1 MDLHQSGECVLL
13 DGRGESERTR
23 GMAEGALGIH
33 GGNRSPIAVSA
44 LRRIG
49 FQAAN
54 IPAGFAGH
62 PSAVSAG

>member
-1 MDLHQSGECVLL
+1 
-13 DGRGESERTR
+13 
-23 GMAEGALGIH
+23 MAEGALGIH